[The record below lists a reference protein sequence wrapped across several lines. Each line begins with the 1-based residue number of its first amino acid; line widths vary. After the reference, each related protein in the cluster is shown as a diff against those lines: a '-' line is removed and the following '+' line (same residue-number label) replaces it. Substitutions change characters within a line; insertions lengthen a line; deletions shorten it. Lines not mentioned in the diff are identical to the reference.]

1 MFENISKAELEN
13 LFNQF
18 EGKRIL
24 VIGDVMLDAYWWGKV
39 DRISPEAPVPI
50 VHVTKKEFRLGG
62 AANVAL
68 NLKTLGAVPVL
79 CAVIGQDQEAD
90 IFLEEAAKQGIAS
103 DGILSIPSRP
113 TTIKTRVIGQK
124 NQMLRID
131 TEDNQLISEQ
141 DSDALFERIL
151 LQMEDAALIIFED
164 YDKGVLS
171 EALITGLIFEAN
183 TRHIPIAVDPKK
195 RNFHAYAG
203 ATLFKPN
210 LRELAEGLK
219 LEINAHS
226 PLEEIQ
232 SAANLLIHS
241 MHFKYVMVTLSERG
255 VYITDGIEGYLIPA
269 HIRSISDVSGAGDT
283 VISVAALSMLTNM
296 PMDGIAALANLAGG
310 LVCEKAGVVP
320 IQKDELMHEAER
332 IFVAQV

>member
-1 MFENISKAELEN
+1 MNNISNTELEN

-18 EGKRIL
+18 EGKHVL
-24 VIGDVMLDAYWWGKV
+24 VIGDVMLDSYWWGKV

-68 NLKTLGAVPVL
+68 NLKTLGAAPII
-79 CAVIGQDQEAD
+79 CSTIGQDAEAD
-90 IFLEEAAKQGIAS
+90 VFLTEASKQNISTSGI
-103 DGILSIPSRP
+103 IHIPARP
-113 TTIKTRVIGQK
+113 TTVKTRVLGQK

-131 TEDNQLISEQ
+131 TEDDSLIEDE
-141 DSDALFERIL
+141 DSDKLFELIV
-151 LQMEDAALIIFED
+151 QHMDDAALIIFED

-171 EALITGLIFEAN
+171 EALITDIIFEAN
-183 TRHIPIAVDPKK
+183 HRNIPIAVDPKK
-195 RNFHAYAG
+195 RNFHFYSG

-219 LEINAHS
+219 LDINSHS
-226 PLEEIQ
+226 PIEEIR
-232 SAANLLIHS
+232 SAANQLIHS
-241 MHFKYVMVTLSERG
+241 MHLKYVMVTLSERG
-255 VYITDGIEGYLIPA
+255 VYITDGNEGHLLPA

-283 VISVAALSMLTNM
+283 VISVAALAMLTGASM
-296 PMDGIAALANLAGG
+296 EIVAALANLAGG

-320 IQKDELMHEAER
+320 IQKQELLEEAEKE
-332 IFVAQV
+332 FVG